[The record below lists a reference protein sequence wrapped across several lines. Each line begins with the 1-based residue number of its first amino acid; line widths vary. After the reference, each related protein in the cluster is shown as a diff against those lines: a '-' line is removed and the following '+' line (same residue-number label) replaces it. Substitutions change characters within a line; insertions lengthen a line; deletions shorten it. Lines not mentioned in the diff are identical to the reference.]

1 MPGNTCNEDSRSTGH
16 RFPAPFLL
24 VLQNWTLEEPWSYPY
39 YLNLI
44 MPTSSTFG
52 DSGMFFF
59 DIISITKES
68 SICLGDSMKTY
79 LIVNSKGG
87 TGKTTVSTNV
97 ASYYAAK
104 GFKTAIMDYDPQ
116 GSSLHWLENR
126 PHSAS
131 PIFASNAAK
140 QKNHLIRSWQMNV
153 PSYIER
159 LIIDAPAGVEGLLLQ
174 ELVKRTDTIIIPVGP
189 SSIDIHATADFIK
202 DLFLVGKARHLNTR
216 ICVIANRVR
225 RQAPLYKPL
234 EKFLNSL
241 KIPFVT
247 KLSDSDNYIE
257 AVEMGL
263 GIYDLDDNVSYRER
277 TELEPLFQ
285 WLESGTTNLHP
296 PKQNNIVSLSER
308 KRTIATCC

>member
-1 MPGNTCNEDSRSTGH
+1 
-16 RFPAPFLL
+16 
-24 VLQNWTLEEPWSYPY
+24 
-39 YLNLI
+39 
-44 MPTSSTFG
+44 
-52 DSGMFFF
+52 
-59 DIISITKES
+59 
-68 SICLGDSMKTY
+68 MKTY

-126 PHSAS
+126 PHSVN

-140 QKNHLIRSWQMNV
+140 QKKHLIRSWQMNV

-189 SSIDIHATADFIK
+189 SSIDIHATTDFIK
-202 DLFLVGKARHLNTR
+202 DLFLVGKARHRNTR
-216 ICVIANRVR
+216 ICVVANRVR
-225 RQAPLYKPL
+225 QQAPLYKPL

-247 KLSDSDNYIE
+247 KLTDSDNYIE

-263 GIYDLDDNVSYRER
+263 GVFDLDVSVSYRER

-296 PKQNNIVSLSER
+296 PKQNKIVSLSER
-308 KRTIATCC
+308 KRTRATCC